1 MKSQFTLKKALL
13 TLLFVVIGATVFA
26 QGTGKISGTVADK
39 KTGETII
46 GASVKLLGVNQAVA
60 TDVEGRYII
69 GGLMP
74 GNYVLEV
81 SYIGYTIK
89 SITAIEVKDGNT
101 TSVNVTLEE
110 SQSQTLN
117 QVVVIRIPK

>member
-46 GASVKLLGVNQAVA
+46 GASVKVLGVNQAVA

-69 GGLMP
+69 GGLAP

-81 SYIGYTIK
+81 SYIGYSDLPPKNLT
-89 SITAIEVKDGNT
+89 D
-101 TSVNVTLEE
+101 
-110 SQSQTLN
+110 LN
-117 QVVVIRIPK
+117 